1 MKLSKCLK
9 GNKINNVMIMNDVG
23 CLVYG
28 GNLEHLEFTNNDF
41 YNEILNMKVINFYVS
56 DDKIFTTVEE

>member
-28 GNLEHLEFTNNDF
+28 GNLERLEFTNNDF